1 VFASLNDLHRDEPTI
16 LVDVGTPL
24 ILFDIDGTLLRRS
37 GPHHRQALEAAVLD
51 VTGVAASTE
60 SIPVAG
66 MLDGVILT
74 LMMKAAGLKVT
85 AVRAALPA
93 VMARAQEL
101 YGESCPDLR
110 RRVCPGVRQL
120 LPRLKRQG
128 AVIGL
133 VTGNLS
139 RIGWTKM
146 ERAGLRAHFRFG
158 AFAEM
163 GRTRGE
169 LARMARRQAM
179 AEGWITRQSPAV
191 LIGDHINDIRA
202 AREAK
207 MCSVAVATGVLP
219 RAELVPHQPDF
230 LLDDL
235 RSFDLD
241 EVLR

>member
-1 VFASLNDLHRDEPTI
+1 M
-16 LVDVGTPL
+16 DVGTPL

-37 GPHHRQALEAAVLD
+37 GPHHRQALEAAVHQ
-51 VTGVAASTE
+51 VTGAVATTE

-74 LMMKAAGLKVT
+74 LMMKAAGLRMK
-85 AVRAALPA
+85 AIGKALPE
-93 VMARAQEL
+93 VMARAQQI

-120 LPRLKRQG
+120 LPRLARRG

-146 ERAGLRAHFRFG
+146 ERAGLRPHFRFG

-169 LARMARRQAM
+169 LARMARRQAV
-179 AEGWITRQSPAV
+179 AEGWVTRRSPAV
-191 LIGDHINDIRA
+191 LIGDHINDIEAARA
-202 AREAK
+202 AK
-207 MCSVAVATGVLP
+207 MRSVAVATGVLAA
-219 RAELVPHQPDF
+219 AELAPHRPDF

>member
-1 VFASLNDLHRDEPTI
+1 M
-16 LVDVGTPL
+16 GTPL

-37 GPHHRQALEAAVLD
+37 GPHHRRALEVAVRE
-51 VTGVAASTE
+51 VTGLVTSTE

-74 LMMKAAGLKVT
+74 LMMKAVK
-85 AVRAALPA
+85 LPA
-93 VMARAQEL
+93 KSIREVLPSVMAQAQRI
-101 YGESCPDLR
+101 YGETCPDLR

-120 LPRLKRQG
+120 LPRLVRQG
-128 AVIGL
+128 AVVGL

-146 ERAGLRAHFRFG
+146 EKAGLRSHFRFG

-169 LARMARRQAM
+169 LARLARRQAI
-179 AEGWITRQSPAV
+179 AEGWITRRSPAV

-207 MCSVAVATGVLP
+207 MRSVAVATGVLP
-219 RAELVPHQPDF
+219 VAELAPHQPDF

>member
-1 VFASLNDLHRDEPTI
+1 M
-16 LVDVGTPL
+16 DVGTPL

-37 GPHHRQALEAAVLD
+37 GPHHRQALEVAVQD
-51 VTGVAASTE
+51 VTGVPATTE
-60 SIPVAG
+60 AIPVAG
-66 MLDGVILT
+66 MSDRVILT
-74 LMMKAAGLKVT
+74 LMMKAAGLKMKDI
-85 AVRAALPA
+85 RAALPP

-101 YGESCPDLR
+101 YGKSCPDLR
-110 RRVCPGVRQL
+110 RRVCPGVRRL
-120 LPRLKRQG
+120 LPRLARHP

-146 ERAGLRAHFRFG
+146 EKAGLRAHFRFG
-158 AFAEM
+158 TFAEM

-169 LARMARRQAM
+169 LARMARRQAI
-179 AEGWITRQSPAV
+179 AEGWITRRSPAV
-191 LIGDHINDIRA
+191 LIGDHINDIQA
-202 AREAK
+202 AREAG
-207 MCSVAVATGVLP
+207 MRSVAVATGVLGA
-219 RAELVPHQPDF
+219 AELAPHQPDF